1 MKTPEHFKQEI
12 VLGLTQVNRDG
23 IDYKIGYNE
32 ALEKTNAK
40 ELWIENQKLKED
52 NKELRDALMSA
63 YSHINRVSPLSGKPI
78 LTRIKLAIEKANKL

>member
-23 IDYKIGYNE
+23 IDYKVGYNE

-40 ELWIENQKLKED
+40 ELYVGASIMIESLKKTG
-52 NKELRDALMSA
+52 NVSA
-63 YSHINRVSPLSGKPI
+63 EAYGI
-78 LTRIKLAIEKANKL
+78 LQNAIEKANNL